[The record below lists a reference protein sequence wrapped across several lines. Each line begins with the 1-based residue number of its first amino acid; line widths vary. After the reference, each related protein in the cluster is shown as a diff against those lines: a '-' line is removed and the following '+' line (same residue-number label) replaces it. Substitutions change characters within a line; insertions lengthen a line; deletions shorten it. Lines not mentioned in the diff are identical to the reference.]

1 MTQLSYFDNKTGTD
15 ILHNAILMAF
25 LELLLIL
32 LAAFYKLKTFHD
44 EPESNPS
51 IVLNKMD
58 FISGK
63 YSSKQ
68 QFIVQFSPI
77 LNI

>member
-1 MTQLSYFDNKTGTD
+1 MIQLSYFDNKTGTD

-25 LELLLIL
+25 LELLLIVF
-32 LAAFYKLKTFHD
+32 AAVRLKTFHD
-44 EPESNPS
+44 EPETNPS
-51 IVLNKMD
+51 IVLNKME

-68 QFIVQFSPI
+68 KCLVQFSPI